1 MGGGTGGAG
10 GARAPPLFCQKKK
23 KKKEKKKGKGEKRKE
38 RKKKER
44 KRKKNGKGKKKIEEK
59 RGREKEERRRKR
71 RIIDQKRSC
80 YMIGGIMPT
89 VGTDGRYRQ
98 YRQRL
103 TTVHSRQRPRRWA
116 TVGPDDQPTC
126 RYRQT
131 TTGNSQWC
139 I

>member
-10 GARAPPLFCQKKK
+10 GARAPPLFCQKK
-23 KKKEKKKGKGEKRKE
+23 EKRKE
-38 RKKKER
+38 KRKRRKKKRKKEKRKETKEKR
-44 KRKKNGKGKKKIEEK
+44 KRKEKIEEK

-131 TTGNSQWC
+131 TTGDSQWC